1 MEVAINTLY
10 SNRELYPFIPRHVFD
25 ALEAAY
31 LEGKEIITIDEAAL
45 SSAALRLLL
54 GGPMRRVYC
63 RAGRCGAFTVGR
75 ADAVRL
81 LLGGPMRRVYV
92 GI

>member
-31 LEGKEIITIDEAAL
+31 LEGKEIITIDEAEYHAIL
-45 SSAALRLLL
+45 SNAKAA
-54 GGPMRRVYC
+54 
-63 RAGRCGAFTVGR
+63 
-75 ADAVRL
+75 
-81 LLGGPMRRVYV
+81 
-92 GI
+92 GICHV

>member
-31 LEGKEIITIDEAAL
+31 LEGKKIIIIDEAEYNAIL
-45 SSAALRLLL
+45 SNAKAA
-54 GGPMRRVYC
+54 
-63 RAGRCGAFTVGR
+63 
-75 ADAVRL
+75 
-81 LLGGPMRRVYV
+81 
-92 GI
+92 GICHV

>member
-31 LEGKEIITIDEAAL
+31 LEGKEIITIDEAEYNAIL
-45 SSAALRLLL
+45 SNTKAA
-54 GGPMRRVYC
+54 
-63 RAGRCGAFTVGR
+63 
-75 ADAVRL
+75 
-81 LLGGPMRRVYV
+81 
-92 GI
+92 GICHV

>member
-31 LEGKEIITIDEAAL
+31 LEGKEVITIDEAEYNAIL
-45 SSAALRLLL
+45 SNANAA
-54 GGPMRRVYC
+54 
-63 RAGRCGAFTVGR
+63 
-75 ADAVRL
+75 
-81 LLGGPMRRVYV
+81 
-92 GI
+92 GICHV

>member
-31 LEGKEIITIDEAAL
+31 LEGKEVITIDEAEYSAIL
-45 SSAALRLLL
+45 SNAKAA
-54 GGPMRRVYC
+54 GVC
-63 RAGRCGAFTVGR
+63 HV
-75 ADAVRL
+75 
-81 LLGGPMRRVYV
+81 
-92 GI
+92 

>member
-31 LEGKEIITIDEAAL
+31 LEGKEIITIDEAEYNAIL
-45 SSAALRLLL
+45 SNAKD
-54 GGPMRRVYC
+54 
-63 RAGRCGAFTVGR
+63 AGICHV
-75 ADAVRL
+75 
-81 LLGGPMRRVYV
+81 
-92 GI
+92 